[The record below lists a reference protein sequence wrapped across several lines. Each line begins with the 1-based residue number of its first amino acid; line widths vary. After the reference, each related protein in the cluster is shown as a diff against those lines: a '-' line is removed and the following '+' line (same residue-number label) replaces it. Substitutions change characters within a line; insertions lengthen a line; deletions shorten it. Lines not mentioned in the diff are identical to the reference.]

1 MLSSFF
7 CFSSFL
13 FCLFFLLGLTRHEF
27 FSRHDFSFPIN
38 LGDCHFLVVG
48 CWLFATFFCF
58 LCFLFLF

>member
-48 CWLFATFFCF
+48 CLPLFFVFCVFF
-58 LCFLFLF
+58 FLF